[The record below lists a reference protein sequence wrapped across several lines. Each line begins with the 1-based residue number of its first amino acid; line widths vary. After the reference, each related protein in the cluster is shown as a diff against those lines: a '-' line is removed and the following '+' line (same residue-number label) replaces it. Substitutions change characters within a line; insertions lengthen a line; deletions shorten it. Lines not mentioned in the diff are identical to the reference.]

1 MGNTPRPRMRSTV
14 RSRSS
19 RISSVIG
26 RLLRSHGARDFRD
39 AFADVDERRRDGPT
53 ATEML
58 AILSKYAGQPVDQ
71 LQLAVSYI
79 DGEARLDEQSVRH
92 QIAWSKSQ
100 NMVRAD
106 IASDG
111 IIDRRYVVTLPQQ

>member
-1 MGNTPRPRMRSTV
+1 MPLAWLERRAHIERF
-14 RSRSS
+14 
-19 RISSVIG
+19 
-26 RLLRSHGARDFRD
+26 LRAYRRGARDFHD
-39 AFADVDERRRDGPT
+39 GFADVDERRRDGPT
-53 ATEML
+53 APEML
-58 AILSKYAGQPVDQ
+58 AILSKYAGQPVDH